1 MLAALSSATNSTSRA
16 FISLRIAKRH
26 ETIWLLAMAKSPSEE
41 RNSRAVTRTCFM
53 CLALLHAPIVRS
65 VPGCNDQQK
74 PYFVSLDTEL
84 FVAKSI
90 KIQSALLPGRI

>member
-1 MLAALSSATNSTSRA
+1 
-16 FISLRIAKRH
+16 
-26 ETIWLLAMAKSPSEE
+26 
-41 RNSRAVTRTCFM
+41 M

-84 FVAKSI
+84 FGAKSI